1 MLDAIARL
9 RRFNR
14 IVTREIGA
22 LDISYLGRG
31 RPLGM
36 VRVLHLVKPSGTD
49 VADIRA
55 TLDLD
60 TGLLSRLLRDLEEE
74 GLVEVQTHPADRR
87 RRVAVLTPAGEAE
100 LREYEALGFARA
112 TQVLH
117 RAGDRKSELVA
128 AMDLIASV
136 MLREQVVIRD
146 GDPDDAASLY
156 LIGAYHDYLE
166 RNVPAVRPG
175 MFTLPLAD
183 APRLRPPQGAS
194 LIAWSDDM
202 PVGCVSYRPLEA
214 GVAEVKRLWV
224 DPMARGQGLA
234 RKLMQAIEAR
244 AREAGYTRMKLD
256 TNSALS
262 AAIALYRD
270 MGWTDTQPY
279 TDAPADTW
287 LSKPL

>member
-1 MLDAIARL
+1 MLDSISRL

-14 IVTREIGA
+14 IVAREIGA
-22 LDISYLGRG
+22 LDTSFLGRG

-36 VRVLHLVKPSGTD
+36 VRVLHLVRPEGTEI
-49 VADIRA
+49 ADIRA
-55 TLDLD
+55 KLDLD

-74 GLVEVQTHPADRR
+74 GLVEIQTQPADRR

-100 LREYEALGFARA
+100 LREYEALGIARA

-117 RAGDRKSELVA
+117 RAGDRKSEIVA

-136 MLREQVVIRD
+136 LLRDQVVIRD
-146 GDPDDAASLY
+146 GDPDDAAAHY
-156 LIGAYHDYLE
+156 LIGAYHDFLVAH
-166 RNVPAVRPG
+166 VPTVLPG

-183 APRLRPPQGAS
+183 APRLRPPQGAF

-214 GVAEVKRLWV
+214 RVAEVKRLWV

-234 RKLMQAIEAR
+234 RQLMQAIEAR
-244 AREAGYTRMKLD
+244 ARAAGFTRMKLD

-270 MGWTDTQPY
+270 MGWTDTAPY
-279 TDAPADTW
+279 TGAPADTW